1 MIGPLPDITPP
12 GFLWYHDVDNAC
24 WRLIPVFPST
34 ALMVSDVLLRYAA
47 CPELVLD
54 ELILRTDR
62 LRNENKP

>member
-24 WRLIPVFPST
+24 WI
-34 ALMVSDVLLRYAA
+34 LLRDAGSVLVTDAA
-47 CPELVLD
+47 LKYVANPQMVLD